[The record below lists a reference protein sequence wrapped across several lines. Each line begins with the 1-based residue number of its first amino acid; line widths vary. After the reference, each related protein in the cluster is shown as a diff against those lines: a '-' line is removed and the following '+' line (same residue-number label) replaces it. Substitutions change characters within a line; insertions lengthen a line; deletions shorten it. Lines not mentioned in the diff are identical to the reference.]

1 MSVDIPRY
9 FPLMKATQSR
19 KGSAFA
25 DGKDYPLT
33 KAEREAISM
42 QNAYSLQVTT
52 KGGPK
57 PIEDLVNIFKEIG
70 DC

>member
-1 MSVDIPRY
+1 MMSVDIPRY
-9 FPLMKATQSR
+9 FPLMKATQFR

-42 QNAYSLQVTT
+42 QNAYSL
-52 KGGPK
+52 
-57 PIEDLVNIFKEIG
+57 
-70 DC
+70 